1 MFTSLTERL
10 GSIADRLKRQSTLRE
25 SDILL
30 ALREVRLA
38 LLEADVALPVVKA
51 FINEIKE
58 QAIGQEVIR
67 SVTPGQ
73 QIIKI
78 VHDHLVTLLGSQTTS
93 LKLSASPPMP
103 ILMVG
108 LQGAGKTTTSAKIA
122 LYLKK
127 NLCY

>member
-93 LKLSASPPMP
+93 LKLKCLPSDAD
-103 ILMVG
+103 
-108 LQGAGKTTTSAKIA
+108 
-122 LYLKK
+122 
-127 NLCY
+127 

>member
-67 SVTPGQ
+67 SVTPEQ

-78 VHDHLVTLLGSQTTS
+78 IHDHLVTLLLVSQTTG
-93 LKLSASPPMP
+93 LKLSASSPMP
-103 ILMVG
+103 ILMLVFK
-108 LQGAGKTTTSAKIA
+108 GAG
-122 LYLKK
+122 
-127 NLCY
+127 